1 MSIERSDDYLN
12 ISIGGFSDGKADT
25 VITNEYGQV
34 IFISMMG
41 YSSTINMIKPMLN
54 SDRTHT
60 ICVDNKYSSTSN
72 FKYTIKTKKATN
84 SDYMH
89 MIAYANDTYNT
100 RNNNE
105 TYTSYIFTDN
115 EANIDKEL
123 YKRLVKYSSIPI
135 LEEWIPYI
143 RARLESQS
151 RFRCLDTKVYN
162 LQDRQPL
169 ICYVLIGTR
178 GVLENIVHEGLNTKE
193 INIDGSNEH
202 SIVLDSCTG
211 LDNYLQLFGE
221 GLAKKI
227 QMSFRPKFIPGED
240 TYDNYLYNIDDYVY
254 YNAGVNLYEAQRSA
268 IQAIVN
274 NMDLNKNTF
283 LVGEMGAGKTLM
295 ASSACYVHNAN
306 KNKGINVLV
315 MCPSHLVNNWKN
327 EIARFI
333 PNSRSYIIHNVEE
346 LLAIKDRLEDPYKIE
361 NSFVIMSKEIAKIGY
376 GNRPAVLFKRV
387 GYYQN
392 EHGDMIKANN
402 VFVCPEC
409 GQVLTKIINV
419 PAYPGSNRKVKRKV
433 PLELT
438 DFAKEY
444 SYNNICTN
452 DVKIYDPKEEIY
464 KTVMCKNKLW
474 TAMNRDDENLQ
485 WVKLGKSGWFHVDSI
500 DILMDYYLNSGVK
513 MTKKDA
519 ELFDNLSDQH
529 NSLIRTGEIDRR
541 FNGTKK
547 YPVAK
552 YIKKRMPN
560 VFDYGIFDEAQAYK
574 GKTEQGHAFH
584 ILAQSCRKTITM
596 TGTLMNGYV
605 NSMYYL
611 LYRLLPQAMK
621 REGFNY
627 EDEAEF
633 NRIFGVN
640 STTTVMDGR
649 TVKRRSNKLLPG
661 ISSLVFTKFL
671 LNNTVFVSLEDMTE
685 GLPNYTEI
693 PYSVEM
699 DETTARY
706 YNGYEQFMR
715 RMATGREG
723 DKKYIRQYCRRML
736 TIPDAPHCM
745 EDELSEE
752 NTVLFA
758 APEIEEFTT
767 NKDLALLD
775 IINTK
780 VTAGEKVLV
789 YYNDVGTTNLGDHI
803 RLTINSYGYKSAEL
817 KASTKAEKREEFIN
831 KLVRDGYDVL
841 ICNPSLVETGLNLLD
856 FTTIV
861 FYQLGYNL
869 NTMRQASRRS
879 WRLSQDKDI
888 TVYFLYYSDTTQEAT
903 LSLMATKLHAAQS
916 MEGKF
921 SEEGLRAMSDN
932 QDVLTQ
938 IASNVVDGI
947 KNTVDQ
953 SLFQSANHVKQVGNV
968 ETVHNRKP
976 NRIEV
981 PMDSKG
987 HRNAPSIFNRAPKPC
1002 IPKKLLKVRK

>member
-409 GQVLTKIINV
+409 GQVLTKYINV

-444 SYNNICTN
+444 SYNDICTN
-452 DVKIYDPKEEIY
+452 YVKIYDPKEEIY

-529 NSLIRTGEIDRR
+529 NSLIRTGKIDRR

-745 EDELSEE
+745 EDELSED

-987 HRNAPSIFNRAPKPC
+987 HRNAPSIFNRAPRPC
-1002 IPKKLLKVRK
+1002 IPKNLLKIRK